1 VNNLFAYIIKRL
13 LWLIPV
19 VIGVSLILFG
29 IMQLVPG
36 NPAAMMLGTNATPE
50 AVEAL
55 NEKFGFN
62 EPFHVRYFL
71 MLRNF
76 LTGELDSIYYGDE
89 VINIISR
96 RLTATIELG
105 LLSMIIAV
113 LVAIPTGVIAAV
125 KKNSLFDLVS
135 MFIATIGISV
145 PAFFT
150 GIIFI
155 YIFSVYLPFLPSSG
169 YGGRIWTLSGLRHL
183 ILPAFAL
190 STVMIASTS
199 RITRSSMLDIMKEDY
214 LVTAR
219 SKGVAEKVI
228 ILKHAFRNALIP
240 IITNIGNQLAMMF
253 GGAILIESV
262 FAWPGVGR
270 LAVNAVEARDQPL
283 VFGSILIL
291 SILFVLVN
299 LLVDIIYVFIN
310 PRISYK

>member
-1 VNNLFAYIIKRL
+1 MFVYIIKRL

-36 NPAAMMLGTNATPE
+36 NPAAIMLGTNATP
-50 AVEAL
+50 AAIKAL

-62 EPFHVRYFL
+62 EPFHIRYFL
-71 MLRNF
+71 MLKNF
-76 LTGELDSIYYGDE
+76 ITGELDSIYYGDE
-89 VINIISR
+89 VINIISN
-96 RLTATIELG
+96 RLIPTIELG
-105 LLSMIIAV
+105 MLSLIIAV

-125 KKNSLFDLVS
+125 KKNSLFDLLS

-155 YIFSVYLPFLPSSG
+155 YIFSVYFPFFPSSG
-169 YGGRIWTLSGLRHL
+169 YGGHIWTLSGLRHL
-183 ILPAFAL
+183 VLPAFAL

-219 SKGVAEKVI
+219 SKGAAEKVI

-270 LAVNAVEARDQPL
+270 LAVKAVEARDQPL

>member
-1 VNNLFAYIIKRL
+1 MFAYIVKRI

-36 NPAAMMLGTNATPE
+36 NPAAIMLGTNATP
-50 AVEAL
+50 AAIQAL

-71 MLRNF
+71 MLKNF
-76 LTGELDSIYYGDE
+76 LTGELDSIYYGDK
-89 VINIISR
+89 VMNIVSS

-105 LLSMIIAV
+105 LFSLIIAV
-113 LVAIPTGVIAAV
+113 LIAIPTGVIAAV
-125 KKNSLFDLVS
+125 KKNSLFDLFS

-155 YIFSVYLPFLPSSG
+155 YLFSVYFKILPSSG
-169 YGGRIWTLSGLRHL
+169 YGGRFWTVEGFRHL
-183 ILPAFAL
+183 ILPAFSL

-199 RITRSSMLDIMKEDY
+199 RLTRSSMLDIMKEDY

-219 SKGVAEKVI
+219 SKGVKEK
-228 ILKHAFRNALIP
+228 
-240 IITNIGNQLAMMF
+240 
-253 GGAILIESV
+253 
-262 FAWPGVGR
+262 
-270 LAVNAVEARDQPL
+270 
-283 VFGSILIL
+283 
-291 SILFVLVN
+291 
-299 LLVDIIYVFIN
+299 
-310 PRISYK
+310 

>member
-36 NPAAMMLGTNATPE
+36 NPAAIMLGTNVTPE
-50 AVEAL
+50 AIEAL

-71 MLRNF
+71 MLKNF
-76 LTGELDSIYYGDE
+76 LTGELDSIYYGDK
-89 VINIISR
+89 VINIIGR
-96 RLTATIELG
+96 RMTATIELG
-105 LLSMIIAV
+105 TLSLIIAV
-113 LVAIPTGVIAAV
+113 LIAIPTGVIAAV
-125 KKNSLFDLVS
+125 KKDSLFDLLS

-155 YIFSVYLPFLPSSG
+155 YLFSVYFQIFPSSG
-169 YGGRIWTLSGLRHL
+169 YGGRIWTLNGMKHL
-183 ILPAFAL
+183 ILPAFSL

-199 RITRSSMLDIMKEDY
+199 RLTRSSMLDIMKEDY

-270 LAVNAVEARDQPL
+270 LAVKAVEFRDQPL

-291 SILFVLVN
+291 SMLYVVVN

>member
-1 VNNLFAYIIKRL
+1 MFVYIVKRL

-19 VIGVSLILFG
+19 LIGISIILFL
-29 IMQLVPG
+29 IMEMVPG
-36 NPAAMMLGTNATPE
+36 DPASIMLGTNITQE

-62 EPFHVRYFL
+62 KPVHIRYFL
-71 MLRNF
+71 MLKNF
-76 LTGELDSIYYGDE
+76 FTGELESIYYNDQ

-105 LLSMIIAV
+105 VFSLLIAV

-125 KKNSLFDLVS
+125 KKNSIFDLIS

-150 GIIFI
+150 GIILI
-155 YIFSVYLPFLPSSG
+155 YIFSVYIPILPSSG
-169 YGGRIWTLSGLRHL
+169 YGGRFWTISGLRYL
-183 ILPAFAL
+183 ILPSFSL
-190 STVMIASTS
+190 STVMMASTS
-199 RITRSSMLDIMKEDY
+199 RLTRSAMLDIMKEDY

-219 SKGVAEKVI
+219 SKGVKEKII
-228 ILKHAFRNALIP
+228 ILKHAFRNASIP

-270 LAVNAVEARDQPL
+270 LAVKAVEYRDQPL

-291 SILFVLVN
+291 STLFVTVN
-299 LLVDIIYVFIN
+299 LLVDLIYVFIN
-310 PRISYK
+310 PQISYK

>member
-1 VNNLFAYIIKRL
+1 MFAYIIKRL

-19 VIGVSLILFG
+19 MIGVSLILFG

-36 NPAAMMLGTNATPE
+36 NPAAIMLGTNVTPE
-50 AVEAL
+50 AVQAL

-62 EPFHVRYFL
+62 KPFHIRYFL
-71 MLRNF
+71 MLKNF
-76 LTGELDSIYYGDE
+76 LTGELDSIYYNDQVLSIVE
-89 VINIISR
+89 R
-96 RLTATIELG
+96 RLTATVELG
-105 LLSMIIAV
+105 LVSLIIAI
-113 LVAIPTGVIAAV
+113 LIAIPTGVIAAV
-125 KKNSLFDLVS
+125 KKNSVFDLLS
-135 MFIATIGISV
+135 MFVATIGISV

-155 YIFSVYLPFLPSSG
+155 YLFSVYFQIFPSSG
-169 YGGRIWTLSGLRHL
+169 YGGPIWTLSGLQHL

-199 RITRSSMLDIMKEDY
+199 RLTRSAMLDVMKEDY

-240 IITNIGNQLAMMF
+240 IITNVGNQLAMMF

-270 LAVNAVEARDQPL
+270 LAVKAVEYRDQPL

-291 SILFVLVN
+291 SLLYVVVN
-299 LLVDIIYVFIN
+299 LIVDLVYVLIN

>member
-1 VNNLFAYIIKRL
+1 VNYLFAYIIKRL

-19 VIGVSLILFG
+19 LIGVSLILFV
-29 IMQLVPG
+29 IMEMVPG
-36 NPAAMMLGTNATPE
+36 DPASIMLGTNITPE

-62 EPFHVRYFL
+62 EPFYVRYFL
-71 MLRNF
+71 MLKNF
-76 LTGELDSIYYGDE
+76 ITGELDSIYYNDQ

-96 RLTATIELG
+96 RLTATVELG
-105 LLSMIIAV
+105 VLSLLIAV

-125 KKNSLFDLVS
+125 KKNSIFDLIS

-155 YIFSVYLPFLPSSG
+155 YIFSVYIPILPSSG

-183 ILPAFAL
+183 ILPSFAL

-199 RITRSSMLDIMKEDY
+199 RLTRSAMLDIMKEDY

-219 SKGVAEKVI
+219 SKGVAEKKI

-270 LAVNAVEARDQPL
+270 LAVKAVEYRDQPL

-291 SILFVLVN
+291 SILYVTVN
-299 LLVDIIYVFIN
+299 LLVDLLYVFIN

>member
-1 VNNLFAYIIKRL
+1 
-13 LWLIPV
+13 
-19 VIGVSLILFG
+19 
-29 IMQLVPG
+29 MEMVPG
-36 NPAAMMLGTNATPE
+36 DPASIMLGTNITPE

-71 MLRNF
+71 MLKNF
-76 LTGELDSIYYGDE
+76 ITGELDSIYYNDQ
-89 VINIISR
+89 VLNIISR
-96 RLTATIELG
+96 RLTATVELG
-105 LLSMIIAV
+105 VLSLLIAV

-125 KKNSLFDLVS
+125 KKNSIFDLVS
-135 MFIATIGISV
+135 MFVATIGISV

-155 YIFSVYLPFLPSSG
+155 YIFSVYIPILPSSG
-169 YGGRIWTLSGLRHL
+169 YGGRFWTLSGLRHL
-183 ILPAFAL
+183 ILPSFAL

-199 RITRSSMLDIMKEDY
+199 RLTRSAMLDIMKEDY

-219 SKGVAEKVI
+219 SKGVAEKKI

-270 LAVNAVEARDQPL
+270 LAVKAVEYRDQPL

-291 SILFVLVN
+291 SILYVTVN
-299 LLVDIIYVFIN
+299 LLVDLLYVFIN

>member
-1 VNNLFAYIIKRL
+1 M
-13 LWLIPV
+13 IPV

-36 NPAAMMLGTNATPE
+36 NPAAIMLGTNVTPE
-50 AVEAL
+50 AIEAL

-62 EPFHVRYFL
+62 EPFYTRYFL
-71 MLRNF
+71 MLKNF
-76 LTGELDSIYYGDE
+76 LTGELDSIYYNDQ
-89 VINIISR
+89 VINIVGR

-105 LLSMIIAV
+105 TLSLIIAV
-113 LVAIPTGVIAAV
+113 LIAIPTGVIAAV
-125 KKNSLFDLVS
+125 KKNSIFDLIS

-155 YIFSVYLPFLPSSG
+155 YIFSVYFQIFPSSG
-169 YGGRIWTLSGLRHL
+169 YGGRIWTLAGLRHL
-183 ILPAFAL
+183 ILPSFAL

-199 RITRSSMLDIMKEDY
+199 RLTRSAMLDIMKEDY

-219 SKGVAEKVI
+219 SKGVAERII

-240 IITNIGNQLAMMF
+240 IITNVGNQLAMMF

-270 LAVNAVEARDQPL
+270 LAVKAVEYRDQPL

-291 SILFVLVN
+291 SMLYVTVN

-310 PRISYK
+310 PRISYQ

>member
-1 VNNLFAYIIKRL
+1 MNNLFAYIVKRI

-36 NPAAMMLGTNATPE
+36 NPAAIMLGTNATP
-50 AVEAL
+50 AAIQAL

-71 MLRNF
+71 MLKNF
-76 LTGELDSIYYGDE
+76 LTGELDSIYYGDK
-89 VINIISR
+89 VMNIVSS

-105 LLSMIIAV
+105 LFSLIIAV
-113 LVAIPTGVIAAV
+113 LIAIPTGVIAAV
-125 KKNSLFDLVS
+125 KKNSLFDLFS

-155 YIFSVYLPFLPSSG
+155 YLFSVYFKILPSSG
-169 YGGRIWTLSGLRHL
+169 YGGRFWTVEGFRHL
-183 ILPAFAL
+183 ILPAFSL

-199 RITRSSMLDIMKEDY
+199 RLTRSSMLDIMKEDY

-219 SKGVAEKVI
+219 SKGVKEKII

-253 GGAILIESV
+253 GGAVLIESV

-270 LAVNAVEARDQPL
+270 LAVKAVEFRDQPL
-283 VFGSILIL
+283 VFGSILVL
-291 SILFVLVN
+291 SMLYVLVN

>member
-1 VNNLFAYIIKRL
+1 MNLLFAYIIKRL
-13 LWLIPV
+13 LWIIPV
-19 VIGVSLILFG
+19 LIGVSLILFG

-36 NPAAMMLGTNATPE
+36 DPAAIMLGTNVTPE
-50 AVEAL
+50 ALEAL

-62 EPFHVRYFL
+62 KPVHTRYFL
-71 MLRNF
+71 MLKNF
-76 LTGELDSIYYGDE
+76 LNGELESIYYKDK
-89 VINIISR
+89 VINIIQSR
-96 RLTATIELG
+96 LYATIELG
-105 LLSMIIAV
+105 TLSLIIAV
-113 LVAIPTGVIAAV
+113 VIAIPTGVIAAV
-125 KKNSLFDLVS
+125 KKNSIFDLIS

-150 GIIFI
+150 GLIFI
-155 YIFSVYLPFLPSSG
+155 YLFSVYFNIFPSSG
-169 YGGRIWTLSGLRHL
+169 YGGPFWTADGLSHL

-199 RITRSSMLDIMKEDY
+199 RLTRSAMLDIMKEDY

-219 SKGVAEKVI
+219 SKGVKEKIV

-270 LAVNAVEARDQPL
+270 LAVKAVEFRDQPL

-291 SILFVLVN
+291 SFIYVVVNLFVD
-299 LLVDIIYVFIN
+299 LLYGFIN
-310 PRISYK
+310 PRITYK

>member
-1 VNNLFAYIIKRL
+1 
-13 LWLIPV
+13 
-19 VIGVSLILFG
+19 
-29 IMQLVPG
+29 
-36 NPAAMMLGTNATPE
+36 ML
-50 AVEAL
+50 
-55 NEKFGFN
+55 K
-62 EPFHVRYFL
+62 
-71 MLRNF
+71 NF
-76 LTGELDSIYYGDE
+76 LTGELDSIYYGDQ

-105 LLSMIIAV
+105 LLSLIIAV

-125 KKNSLFDLVS
+125 KKNSIFDLFS

-155 YIFSVYLPFLPSSG
+155 YLFSVYFQFFPSSG

-183 ILPAFAL
+183 ILPAFSL

-199 RITRSSMLDIMKEDY
+199 RLTRSSMLDIMKEDY

-262 FAWPGVGR
+262 YAWPGVGR
-270 LAVNAVEARDQPL
+270 LAVKAVEYRDQPL

-291 SILFVLVN
+291 SILYVVVN

>member
-1 VNNLFAYIIKRL
+1 
-13 LWLIPV
+13 
-19 VIGVSLILFG
+19 
-29 IMQLVPG
+29 MEMVPG
-36 NPAAMMLGTNATPE
+36 DPASIMLGTNITPE
-50 AVEAL
+50 AIEAL

-71 MLRNF
+71 MLKNF
-76 LTGELDSIYYGDE
+76 ITGELDSIYYNDQ
-89 VINIISR
+89 VLNIISR
-96 RLTATIELG
+96 RLTATVELG
-105 LLSMIIAV
+105 VLSLLIAV

-125 KKNSLFDLVS
+125 KKNSIFDLIS

-155 YIFSVYLPFLPSSG
+155 YIFSVYIPILPSSG

-183 ILPAFAL
+183 VLPSFAL

-199 RITRSSMLDIMKEDY
+199 RLTRSAMLDIMKEDY

-219 SKGVAEKVI
+219 SKGVAEKKI

-270 LAVNAVEARDQPL
+270 LAVKAVEYRDQPL

-291 SILFVLVN
+291 SILYVTVN
-299 LLVDIIYVFIN
+299 LLVDLLYVFIN

>member
-1 VNNLFAYIIKRL
+1 MFAYIIKRI

-36 NPAAMMLGTNATPE
+36 NPAEIMLGTNVTPE
-50 AVEAL
+50 AVAAL

-62 EPFHVRYFL
+62 EPFYVQYFL
-71 MLRNF
+71 MLKNF
-76 LTGELDSIYYGDE
+76 LTGELDSIYYGDQ

-96 RLTATIELG
+96 RLTATVELG
-105 LLSMIIAV
+105 TLSLIFAV
-113 LVAIPTGVIAAV
+113 LIAIPTGVLAAV
-125 KKNSLFDLVS
+125 KKNSVFDLIS
-135 MFIATIGISV
+135 MFAATIGISV

-155 YIFSVYLPFLPSSG
+155 YLFSVYFQIFPSSG
-169 YGGRIWTLSGLRHL
+169 YGGRIWTLTGLKHL
-183 ILPAFAL
+183 ILPALSL

-199 RITRSSMLDIMKEDY
+199 RLTRSSMLDIMKEDY

-219 SKGVAEKVI
+219 SKGLAEKI
-228 ILKHAFRNALIP
+228 IVLKHAFRNALIP

-270 LAVNAVEARDQPL
+270 LAVKAVEYRDQPL

-291 SILFVLVN
+291 SILYVVVN

-310 PRISYK
+310 PKISYK

>member
-36 NPAAMMLGTNATPE
+36 NPAAIMLGTNVTPE
-50 AVEAL
+50 AIEAL

-71 MLRNF
+71 MLKNF
-76 LTGELDSIYYGDE
+76 LTGELDSIYYGDK
-89 VINIISR
+89 VINIIGR
-96 RLTATIELG
+96 RMTATIELG
-105 LLSMIIAV
+105 TLSLIIAV
-113 LVAIPTGVIAAV
+113 LIAIPTGVIAAV
-125 KKNSLFDLVS
+125 KKDSLFDLLS

-155 YIFSVYLPFLPSSG
+155 YLFSVYFQIFPSSG
-169 YGGRIWTLSGLRHL
+169 YGGRIWTLNGMKHL
-183 ILPAFAL
+183 ILPAFSL

-199 RITRSSMLDIMKEDY
+199 RLTRSSMLDIMKEDY

-240 IITNIGNQLAMMF
+240 IITNIGNQLAMRF

-270 LAVNAVEARDQPL
+270 LAVKAVEFRDQPL

-291 SILFVLVN
+291 SMLYVVVN

>member
-1 VNNLFAYIIKRL
+1 VNYLFAYIIKRL

-19 VIGVSLILFG
+19 LIGVSLILFV
-29 IMQLVPG
+29 IMEMVPG
-36 NPAAMMLGTNATPE
+36 DPASIMLGTNITPE

-71 MLRNF
+71 MLKNF
-76 LTGELDSIYYGDE
+76 ITGELDSIYYNDQ
-89 VINIISR
+89 VLNIISR
-96 RLTATIELG
+96 RLTATVELG
-105 LLSMIIAV
+105 VLSLLIAV

-125 KKNSLFDLVS
+125 KKNSIFDLVS
-135 MFIATIGISV
+135 MFVATIGISV

-155 YIFSVYLPFLPSSG
+155 YIFSVYIPILPSSG
-169 YGGRIWTLSGLRHL
+169 YGGRFWTLSGLRHL
-183 ILPAFAL
+183 ILPSFAL

-199 RITRSSMLDIMKEDY
+199 RLTRSAMLDIMKEDY

-219 SKGVAEKVI
+219 SKGVAEKKI

-270 LAVNAVEARDQPL
+270 LAVKAVEYRDQPL

-291 SILFVLVN
+291 SILYVTVN
-299 LLVDIIYVFIN
+299 LLVDLLYVFIN

>member
-1 VNNLFAYIIKRL
+1 VL
-13 LWLIPV
+13 
-19 VIGVSLILFG
+19 
-29 IMQLVPG
+29 
-36 NPAAMMLGTNATPE
+36 
-50 AVEAL
+50 
-55 NEKFGFN
+55 
-62 EPFHVRYFL
+62 
-71 MLRNF
+71 
-76 LTGELDSIYYGDE
+76 
-89 VINIISR
+89 NIISR
-96 RLTATIELG
+96 RLTATVELG
-105 LLSMIIAV
+105 VLSLLIAV

-125 KKNSLFDLVS
+125 KKNSIFDLIS

-155 YIFSVYLPFLPSSG
+155 YIFSVYIPILPSSG

-183 ILPAFAL
+183 VLPSFAL

-199 RITRSSMLDIMKEDY
+199 RLTRSAMLDIMKEDY

-219 SKGVAEKVI
+219 SKGVAEKKI

-270 LAVNAVEARDQPL
+270 LAVKAVEYRDQPL

-291 SILFVLVN
+291 SILYVTVN
-299 LLVDIIYVFIN
+299 LLVDLLYVFIN

>member
-1 VNNLFAYIIKRL
+1 MNCLFAYIIKRL

-19 VIGVSLILFG
+19 MIGVSLILFG

-36 NPAAMMLGTNATPE
+36 NPAAIMLGTNVTPE
-50 AVEAL
+50 AVQAL

-62 EPFHVRYFL
+62 KPFHIRYFL
-71 MLRNF
+71 MLKNF
-76 LTGELDSIYYGDE
+76 LTGELDSIYYNDQVLSIVE
-89 VINIISR
+89 R
-96 RLTATIELG
+96 RLTATVELG
-105 LLSMIIAV
+105 LVSLIIAI
-113 LVAIPTGVIAAV
+113 LIAIPTGVIAAV
-125 KKNSLFDLVS
+125 KKNSVFDLLS
-135 MFIATIGISV
+135 MFVATIGISV

-155 YIFSVYLPFLPSSG
+155 YLFSVYFQIFPSSG
-169 YGGRIWTLSGLRHL
+169 YGGPIWTLSGLQHL

-199 RITRSSMLDIMKEDY
+199 RLTRSAMLDVMKEDY

-219 SKGVAEKVI
+219 SKGVAEKMI

-240 IITNIGNQLAMMF
+240 IITNVGNQLAMMF

-270 LAVNAVEARDQPL
+270 LAVKAVEYRDQPL

-291 SILFVLVN
+291 SLLYVVVN
-299 LLVDIIYVFIN
+299 LIVDLVYVLIN

>member
-1 VNNLFAYIIKRL
+1 M
-13 LWLIPV
+13 
-19 VIGVSLILFG
+19 IGVSLILFG

-36 NPAAMMLGTNATPE
+36 NPAAIMLGTNVTPE
-50 AVEAL
+50 AVQAL

-62 EPFHVRYFL
+62 KPFHIRYFL
-71 MLRNF
+71 MLKNF
-76 LTGELDSIYYGDE
+76 LTGELDSIYYNDQVLSIVE
-89 VINIISR
+89 R
-96 RLTATIELG
+96 RLTATVELG
-105 LLSMIIAV
+105 LVSLIIAI
-113 LVAIPTGVIAAV
+113 LIAIPTGVIAAV
-125 KKNSLFDLVS
+125 KKNSVFDLLS
-135 MFIATIGISV
+135 MFVATIGISV

-155 YIFSVYLPFLPSSG
+155 YLFSVYFQIFPSSG
-169 YGGRIWTLSGLRHL
+169 YGGPIWTLSGLQHL

-199 RITRSSMLDIMKEDY
+199 RLTRSAMLDVMKEDY

-219 SKGVAEKVI
+219 SKGVAEKMI

-240 IITNIGNQLAMMF
+240 IITNVGNQLAMMF

-270 LAVNAVEARDQPL
+270 LAVKAVEYRDQPL

-291 SILFVLVN
+291 SLLYVVVN
-299 LLVDIIYVFIN
+299 LIVDLVYVLIN

>member
-1 VNNLFAYIIKRL
+1 MFAYIVKRL

-19 VIGVSLILFG
+19 LIGVSLILFV
-29 IMQLVPG
+29 IMEMVPG
-36 NPAAMMLGTNATPE
+36 DPASIMLGTNITQE

-71 MLRNF
+71 MLKNF
-76 LTGELDSIYYGDE
+76 ITGELDSIYYNDQ

-105 LLSMIIAV
+105 VLSLLLAV
-113 LVAIPTGVIAAV
+113 AVAIPTGVIAAV
-125 KKNSLFDLVS
+125 KKNSIFDLIS
-135 MFIATIGISV
+135 MFVATIGISV

-155 YIFSVYLPFLPSSG
+155 YIFSVYIPILPSSG
-169 YGGRIWTLSGLRHL
+169 YGGRFWTLSGLRHL
-183 ILPAFAL
+183 ILPSFAL

-199 RITRSSMLDIMKEDY
+199 RLTRSAMLDIMKEDY

-219 SKGVAEKVI
+219 SKGVAEKKI

-270 LAVNAVEARDQPL
+270 LAVKAVEYRDQPL

-291 SILFVLVN
+291 SMLYVIVN
-299 LLVDIIYVFIN
+299 LLVDLLYVFIN

>member
-1 VNNLFAYIIKRL
+1 MFAYIVKRI

-36 NPAAMMLGTNATPE
+36 NPAAIMLGTNATP
-50 AVEAL
+50 AAIQAL

-71 MLRNF
+71 MLKNF
-76 LTGELDSIYYGDE
+76 LTGELDSIYYGDK
-89 VINIISR
+89 VMNIVSS

-105 LLSMIIAV
+105 LFSLIIAV
-113 LVAIPTGVIAAV
+113 LIAIPTGVIAAV
-125 KKNSLFDLVS
+125 KKNSLFDLFS

-155 YIFSVYLPFLPSSG
+155 YLFSVYFKILPSSG
-169 YGGRIWTLSGLRHL
+169 YGGRFWTVEGFRHL
-183 ILPAFAL
+183 ILPAFSL

-199 RITRSSMLDIMKEDY
+199 RLTRSSMLDIMKEDY

-219 SKGVAEKVI
+219 SKGVKEKII

-253 GGAILIESV
+253 GGAVLIESV

-270 LAVNAVEARDQPL
+270 LAVKAVEFRDQPL
-283 VFGSILIL
+283 VFGSILVL
-291 SILFVLVN
+291 SMLYVLVN

>member
-1 VNNLFAYIIKRL
+1 VNLVFAYIVKRL

-19 VIGVSLILFG
+19 LIGVSLILFV
-29 IMQLVPG
+29 IMEMVPG
-36 NPAAMMLGTNATPE
+36 DPASIMLGTNITPE

-62 EPFHVRYFL
+62 EPFHIRYFL
-71 MLRNF
+71 MLKNF
-76 LTGELDSIYYGDE
+76 VTGELNSIYYNDQ

-96 RLTATIELG
+96 RLTATVELG
-105 LLSMIIAV
+105 VLSLLIAV
-113 LVAIPTGVIAAV
+113 IVAIPTGVLAAV
-125 KKNSLFDLVS
+125 KKNSVFDLIS

-155 YIFSVYLPFLPSSG
+155 YIFSVYIPILPSSG
-169 YGGRIWTLSGLRHL
+169 YGGRFWTISGLRHL
-183 ILPAFAL
+183 ILPSFAL

-199 RITRSSMLDIMKEDY
+199 RLTRSAMLDIMKEDY

-219 SKGVAEKVI
+219 SKGVAEKKI

-270 LAVNAVEARDQPL
+270 LAVKAVEYRDQPL

-291 SILFVLVN
+291 SILYVTVN
-299 LLVDIIYVFIN
+299 LLVDLLYVFIN

>member
-1 VNNLFAYIIKRL
+1 MFAYIIKRL

-36 NPAAMMLGTNATPE
+36 NPAAVMLGTNATPE

-89 VINIISR
+89 VINIIGR

-105 LLSMIIAV
+105 LLSLIIAV

-125 KKNSLFDLVS
+125 KKNSLFDLMS
-135 MFIATIGISV
+135 MFVATIGISV

-155 YIFSVYLPFLPSSG
+155 YIFSVYFPFFPSSG

-183 ILPAFAL
+183 ILPALSL

-219 SKGVAEKVI
+219 SKGVAEKII

-262 FAWPGVGR
+262 FAWPGMGKW
-270 LAVNAVEARDQPL
+270 LLDGIYKRDFPVVIGGAL
-283 VFGSILIL
+283 MVTF
-291 SILFVLVN
+291 LFVFVN
-299 LLVDIIYVFIN
+299 LLTDLTYSLLD
-310 PRISYK
+310 PRIKY

>member
-1 VNNLFAYIIKRL
+1 MFAYIIKRL

-19 VIGVSLILFG
+19 LIGVSLILFV
-29 IMQLVPG
+29 IMEMVPG
-36 NPAAMMLGTNATPE
+36 DPASIMLGTNITPE

-71 MLRNF
+71 MLKNF
-76 LTGELDSIYYGDE
+76 ITGELDSIYYNDQ
-89 VINIISR
+89 VLNIISR
-96 RLTATIELG
+96 RLTATVELG
-105 LLSMIIAV
+105 VLSLLIAV

-125 KKNSLFDLVS
+125 KKNSIFDLVS
-135 MFIATIGISV
+135 MFVATIGISV

-155 YIFSVYLPFLPSSG
+155 YIFSVYIPILPSSG
-169 YGGRIWTLSGLRHL
+169 YGGRFWTLSGLRHL
-183 ILPAFAL
+183 ILPSFAL

-199 RITRSSMLDIMKEDY
+199 RLTRSAMLDIMKEDY

-219 SKGVAEKVI
+219 SKGVAEKKI

-270 LAVNAVEARDQPL
+270 LAVKAVEYRDQPL

-291 SILFVLVN
+291 SILYVTVN
-299 LLVDIIYVFIN
+299 LLVDLLYVFIN

>member
-1 VNNLFAYIIKRL
+1 VNKLFAYIIKRL

-36 NPAAMMLGTNATPE
+36 NPAAIMLGTNITPE
-50 AVEAL
+50 AVAAL

-62 EPFHVRYFL
+62 EPFYVRYFL
-71 MLRNF
+71 MHKNF
-76 LTGELDSIYYGDE
+76 LTGELDSIYYGDK
-89 VINIISR
+89 VINIIGR
-96 RLTATIELG
+96 RMTATIELG
-105 LLSMIIAV
+105 SLSLIIAV
-113 LVAIPTGVIAAV
+113 LIAIPTGVIAAV
-125 KKNSLFDLVS
+125 KKNSLFDLFS

-155 YIFSVYLPFLPSSG
+155 YLFSVYFQILPSSG
-169 YGGRIWTLSGLRHL
+169 YGGRFWTLSGLRHL
-183 ILPAFAL
+183 ILPAFSL

-199 RITRSSMLDIMKEDY
+199 RLTRSSMLDIMKEDY

-219 SKGVAEKVI
+219 SKGVAEKII

-270 LAVNAVEARDQPL
+270 LAVKAVEFRDQPL

-291 SILFVLVN
+291 SMLYVVVN
-299 LLVDIIYVFIN
+299 LMVDIIYVFIN

>member
-1 VNNLFAYIIKRL
+1 MFAYIVKRL

-19 VIGVSLILFG
+19 LIGVSLILFG

-36 NPAAMMLGTNATPE
+36 DPAAIMLGTNITPE

-71 MLRNF
+71 MLKNF
-76 LTGELDSIYYGDE
+76 VTGELDSIYYNDQ
-89 VINIISR
+89 VLDIVSR
-96 RLTATIELG
+96 RMTATIELG
-105 LLSMIIAV
+105 VLSLIIAV

-125 KKNSLFDLVS
+125 KKNSIFDLIS
-135 MFIATIGISV
+135 MFVATIGISV

-155 YIFSVYLPFLPSSG
+155 YIFSVYLPIFPSSG
-169 YGGRIWTLSGLRHL
+169 YGGRFWTLEGMRHL
-183 ILPAFAL
+183 ILPSLAL

-199 RITRSSMLDIMKEDY
+199 RLTRSAMLDIMKEDY

-219 SKGVAEKVI
+219 SKGVAEKVV

-240 IITNIGNQLAMMF
+240 IVTNVGNQLAMMF

-270 LAVNAVEARDQPL
+270 LAVKAVEYRDQPL

-291 SILFVLVN
+291 SFIYVIVN
-299 LLVDIIYVFIN
+299 LLVDLLYVFIN

>member
-1 VNNLFAYIIKRL
+1 MFVYILKRM

-19 VIGVSLILFG
+19 LIGVSLILFG
-29 IMQLVPG
+29 IMELVPG
-36 NPAAMMLGTNATPE
+36 DPATIMLGTNVTPA

-62 EPFHVRYFL
+62 EAFHVRYFL

-76 LTGELDSIYYGDE
+76 LTGELNSIYYNDQ
-89 VINIISR
+89 VISIIGR

-105 LLSMIIAV
+105 LLSLVIAV
-113 LVAIPTGVIAAV
+113 MVAIPTGVIAAV
-125 KKNSLFDLVS
+125 KKNSVFDFVS
-135 MFIATIGISV
+135 MLFATIGISV

-155 YIFSVYLPFLPSSG
+155 YLFSVRFRIFPSSG
-169 YGGRIWTLSGLRHL
+169 YGGPFYTLNGMRHL
-183 ILPAFAL
+183 ILPALAL

-199 RITRSSMLDIMKEDY
+199 RLTRSSMLDVMKEDY
-214 LVTAR
+214 LLTAR
-219 SKGVAEKVI
+219 SKGLKEKAI

-240 IITNIGNQLAMMF
+240 VLTNIGNQLAMMF

-270 LAVNAVEARDQPL
+270 LAVRAVEYRDQPL

-291 SILFVLVN
+291 STLFVISNLVID
-299 LLVDIIYVFIN
+299 LLYVLIN
-310 PRISYK
+310 PRISYD

>member
-1 VNNLFAYIIKRL
+1 MFAYIIKRL

-19 VIGVSLILFG
+19 MIGVSLILFG

-36 NPAAMMLGTNATPE
+36 NPAAIMLGTNVTPE
-50 AVEAL
+50 AVQAL

-62 EPFHVRYFL
+62 KPFHIRYFL
-71 MLRNF
+71 MLKNF
-76 LTGELDSIYYGDE
+76 LTGELDSIYYNDQVLSIVE
-89 VINIISR
+89 R
-96 RLTATIELG
+96 RLTATVELG
-105 LLSMIIAV
+105 LVSLIIAI
-113 LVAIPTGVIAAV
+113 LIAIPTGVIAAV
-125 KKNSLFDLVS
+125 KKNSVFDLLS
-135 MFIATIGISV
+135 MFVATIGISV

-155 YIFSVYLPFLPSSG
+155 YLFSVYFQIFPSSG
-169 YGGRIWTLSGLRHL
+169 YGGPIWTLSGLQHL

-199 RITRSSMLDIMKEDY
+199 RLTRSAMLDVMKEDY

-219 SKGVAEKVI
+219 SKGVAEKMI

-240 IITNIGNQLAMMF
+240 IITNVGNQLAMMF

-270 LAVNAVEARDQPL
+270 LAVKAVEYRDQPL

-291 SILFVLVN
+291 SLLYVVVN
-299 LLVDIIYVFIN
+299 LIVDLVYVLIN

>member
-1 VNNLFAYIIKRL
+1 MLKRM

-19 VIGVSLILFG
+19 LIGVSLILFI
-29 IMQLVPG
+29 IMELVPG
-36 NPAAMMLGTNATPE
+36 DPATIMLGTNVTPE

-55 NEKFGFN
+55 NEKFGFD
-62 EPFHVRYFL
+62 EPFHVRYLL

-76 LTGELDSIYYGDE
+76 LTGELNSIYYNDQ
-89 VINIISR
+89 VISIVGR

-105 LLSMIIAV
+105 LLSLIIAV

-125 KKNSLFDLVS
+125 KKNSIFDFISMLF
-135 MFIATIGISV
+135 ATIGISV

-155 YIFSVYLPFLPSSG
+155 YLFSVRLRIFPSSG
-169 YGGRIWTLSGLRHL
+169 YGGPFYTAAGMRHL
-183 ILPAFAL
+183 ILPALAL

-199 RITRSSMLDIMKEDY
+199 RLTRSSMLDVMKEDY
-214 LVTAR
+214 LLTAR
-219 SKGVAEKVI
+219 SKGLKEKVI

-240 IITNIGNQLAMMF
+240 VLTNIGNQLAMMF

-270 LAVNAVEARDQPL
+270 LAVRAVEYRDQPL

-291 SILFVLVN
+291 SALFVISNLVID
-299 LLVDIIYVFIN
+299 LLYVLIN
-310 PRISYK
+310 PRISYD

>member
-1 VNNLFAYIIKRL
+1 MFAYIIKRL

-36 NPAAMMLGTNATPE
+36 NPAAIMLGTNVTPE

-62 EPFHVRYFL
+62 EPFHIRYFL
-71 MLRNF
+71 MLKNF
-76 LTGELDSIYYGDE
+76 LTGELDSIYYGDK
-89 VINIISR
+89 VINIIGR
-96 RLTATIELG
+96 RMTATIELG
-105 LLSMIIAV
+105 VLSLIIAV

-125 KKNSLFDLVS
+125 KKNSLFDLLS
-135 MFIATIGISV
+135 MFVATIGISV

-155 YIFSVYLPFLPSSG
+155 YLFSVYFQIFPSSG

-183 ILPAFAL
+183 ILPAFSL

-199 RITRSSMLDIMKEDY
+199 RLTRSSMLDIMKEDY

-219 SKGVAEKVI
+219 SKGVAEKII

-270 LAVNAVEARDQPL
+270 LAVKAVEFRDQPL

-291 SILFVLVN
+291 SILYVVVN

>member
-1 VNNLFAYIIKRL
+1 MFAYIVKRL

-19 VIGVSLILFG
+19 LIGVSLILFV
-29 IMQLVPG
+29 IMEMVPG
-36 NPAAMMLGTNATPE
+36 DPASIMLGTNITPE

-62 EPFHVRYFL
+62 EPFHIRYFL
-71 MLRNF
+71 MLKNF
-76 LTGELDSIYYGDE
+76 VTGELNSIYYNDQ

-96 RLTATIELG
+96 RLTATVELG
-105 LLSMIIAV
+105 VLSLLIAV
-113 LVAIPTGVIAAV
+113 IVAIPTGVLAAV
-125 KKNSLFDLVS
+125 KKNSVFDLIS

-155 YIFSVYLPFLPSSG
+155 YIFSVYIPILPSSG
-169 YGGRIWTLSGLRHL
+169 YGGRFWTISGLRHL
-183 ILPAFAL
+183 ILPSFAL

-199 RITRSSMLDIMKEDY
+199 RLTRSAMLDIMKEDY

-219 SKGVAEKVI
+219 SKGVAEKKI

-270 LAVNAVEARDQPL
+270 LAVKAVEYRDQPL

-291 SILFVLVN
+291 SILYVTVN
-299 LLVDIIYVFIN
+299 LLVDLLYVFIN

>member
-1 VNNLFAYIIKRL
+1 MFAYIIKRL

-36 NPAAMMLGTNATPE
+36 NPAAIMLGTNATPE
-50 AVEAL
+50 AIEAL

-62 EPFHVRYFL
+62 EPFHIRYYL
-71 MLRNF
+71 MLKNF
-76 LTGELDSIYYGDE
+76 LSGELDSIYYGDE
-89 VINIISR
+89 VLNIISR

-105 LLSMIIAV
+105 VLSLIIAV

-125 KKNSLFDLVS
+125 KKNSVFDLIS

-155 YIFSVYLPFLPSSG
+155 YLFSVYFQIFPSSG

-183 ILPAFAL
+183 ILPSFAL

-199 RITRSSMLDIMKEDY
+199 RLTRSSMLDIMKEDY

-270 LAVNAVEARDQPL
+270 LAVKAVEYRDQPL

-291 SILFVLVN
+291 SILYVLVN

-310 PRISYK
+310 PRISYR